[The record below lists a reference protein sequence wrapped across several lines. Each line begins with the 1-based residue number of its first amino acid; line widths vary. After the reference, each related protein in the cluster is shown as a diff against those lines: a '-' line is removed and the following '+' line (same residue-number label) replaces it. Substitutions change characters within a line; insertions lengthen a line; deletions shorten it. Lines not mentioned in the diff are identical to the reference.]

1 MKMIKKL
8 LKTASG
14 ALKALAGVW
23 RRRKAV
29 LAANAWPDTG
39 AAPTSGVSMAGV
51 TTIRWGTRGLL
62 QSPGSGAY
70 VVLRFNQRELVD
82 NIKLPNGAGLTS
94 TRVLVSD
101 GVQWDVTVRDD
112 TAFVPPQAG
121 DTISIVDAAGLI
133 LGTTAGAIKTFTAT
147 VVESGF
153 DTAPKQ
159 AGERALVIES
169 LRLVESDQTGAAQ
182 A

>member
-1 MKMIKKL
+1 MIKKL

-39 AAPTSGVSMAGV
+39 AAPTSGVMIGGV
-51 TTIRWGTRGLL
+51 TTIRWGSKGLL

-70 VVLRFNQRELVD
+70 VVLRFNERELAE
-82 NIKLPNGAGLTS
+82 NIKLPNGSGLTS
-94 TRVLVSD
+94 TRVLISD
-101 GVQWDVTVRDD
+101 GVQWEVTVRDD
-112 TAFVPPQAG
+112 TAFVPPQVG
-121 DTISIVDAAGLI
+121 DTVSIVDGAGLI

-147 VVESGF
+147 VVDSGF

-159 AGERALVIES
+159 AAERTLTIES
-169 LRLVESDQTGAAQ
+169 LKLVESDQTGSAQ